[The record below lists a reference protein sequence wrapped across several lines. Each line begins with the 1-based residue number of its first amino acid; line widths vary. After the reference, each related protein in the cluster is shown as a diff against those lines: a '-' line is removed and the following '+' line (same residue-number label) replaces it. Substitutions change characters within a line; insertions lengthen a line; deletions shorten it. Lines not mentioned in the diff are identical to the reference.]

1 MHPQKRTKNKKM
13 PNNPFPH
20 MWRPHFSHMSH
31 IEFCFFSYSRA
42 LGELRL
48 SLPPVM
54 HGGLLCDEM
63 GLGKTLEVTALIVST
78 LPPLPPPP
86 VDAQMLPSRAT
97 LIVVPPTLLAQWR
110 AEIAKALGTHAG
122 ETNSSRSARHTCHLS
137 HRA

>member
-1 MHPQKRTKNKKM
+1 MATPLLPYVTHRNLL
-13 PNNPFPH
+13 
-20 MWRPHFSHMSH
+20 
-31 IEFCFFSYSRA
+31 FSYSRA

-86 VDAQMLPSRAT
+86 VDAQTLPSRAT

-122 ETNSSRSARHTCHLS
+122 ETHSTRHIPHALARPHLPSLS

>member
-1 MHPQKRTKNKKM
+1 MASFGKRDSLQTAAGTGKKRNI
-13 PNNPFPH
+13 PNHEPPLPH

-63 GLGKTLEVTALIVST
+63 
-78 LPPLPPPP
+78 
-86 VDAQMLPSRAT
+86 AQTLPSRAT

-122 ETNSSRSARHTCHLS
+122 ETHSTRHIPHALARPHLPSLS

>member
-1 MHPQKRTKNKKM
+1 
-13 PNNPFPH
+13 
-20 MWRPHFSHMSH
+20 
-31 IEFCFFSYSRA
+31 
-42 LGELRL
+42 
-48 SLPPVM
+48 M

-86 VDAQMLPSRAT
+86 VDAQTLPSRAT

-122 ETNSSRSARHTCHLS
+122 ETHSSRLARHTCHLS